1 MKNLRMTAG
10 LGTVLCLAAAGA
22 LLTSYAQQETP
33 IKSGG
38 ANLYG
43 QNCASCHGA
52 GGEGSDSCCAMMSGP
67 YLLSAVLRM
76 SPKTFRDEVGH
87 VGETNM
93 CAGHLLDLSSAE
105 MESIRN
111 YLLELSKKAKA
122 D

>member
-1 MKNLRMTAG
+1 MENLRKTAG
-10 LGTVLCLAAAGA
+10 LGPVLYLAAAGA

-33 IKSGG
+33 IKSG
-38 ANLYG
+38 AAKLYRK
-43 QNCASCHGA
+43 NCASCHGA

-67 YLLSAVLRM
+67 NLLSAVLRM
-76 SPKTFRDEVGH
+76 SSKAFRDEVRH

-111 YLLELSKKAKA
+111 YLLELSQKAKA